1 MKRQIC
7 GDTGDT
13 RGGNRAPQAC
23 ESDGAIRTVGDD
35 LCQERVVKGRHPRA
49 RRDVSVHTD
58 SLTLRPGNLPNQ
70 ARTRAKIV
78 RRIFR
83 IYAALDCAA
92 APVDIGLREAQP
104 HTRRNCDLLGNQ
116 IRTRHSFGHGMFD
129 LDAGIHLE
137 EVESIALAIDKEL
150 DGARATVRKPL
161 GKPDCRLVQCPGQS
175 IGKPGR
181 RRFFDNF
188 LVAPLRRAVALTE
201 VNAIA
206 VGVKQD
212 LHLDVARSLKQL
224 AAAQWIF
231 TSPTGKASYAHRLF
245 EQNGLVP
252 PAPVAMVNS
261 TLVLTTLISEGDYVG
276 LMPMPLAM
284 HSAAAAFMTVVPIK
298 EGHLAMTVGVIVRRG
313 ASLKPAVRHFMAHLH
328 RAAQQ
333 VRTSQ
338 GTAAQ
343 ASSRN
348 PSAPATLRT
357 RG

>member
-1 MKRQIC
+1 LANATYDLRVKLRSLIALVAAIED
-7 GDTGDT
+7 GSL
-13 RGGNRAPQAC
+13 RAA
-23 ESDGAIRTVGDD
+23 
-35 LCQERVVKGRHPRA
+35 A
-49 RRDVSVHTD
+49 RRLGISQPAVTKLVRELERDMGVPLLQRSTGGVFATAQGKVLYEHARRAMRELD
-58 SLTLRPGNLPNQ
+58 DAKEQIDQLSGRMIGELSIAAVPLAVVVLIPETLRTFSREYPDIQ
-70 ARTRAKIV
+70 V
-78 RRIFR
+78 RIREELYI
-83 IYAALDCAA
+83 AQLAL
-92 APVDIGLREAQP
+92 LREGVVDMLIGP
-104 HTRRNCDLLGNQ
+104 IPDGVP
-116 IRTRHSFGHGMFD
+116 
-129 LDAGIHLE
+129 AGE
-137 EVESIALAIDKEL
+137 FEVEELIPIEMAVVVGKRNPLA
-150 DGARATVRKPL
+150 R
-161 GKPDCRLVQCPGQS
+161 
-175 IGKPGR
+175 
-181 RRFFDNF
+181 
-188 LVAPLRRAVALTE
+188 
-201 VNAIA
+201 
-206 VGVKQD
+206 
-212 LHLDVARSLKQL
+212 ARSLKQL
-224 AAAQWIF
+224 AGAQWIF